1 MVVLR
6 VHHLFVWELPARM
19 SSHTACRYSVSGRPN
34 VWINNKVIEEIAF
47 LCDGDGRVAL
57 NCLQMA
63 VQSQIQKNEV
73 DTTEYSPTII
83 DVDCVK
89 ESLERSCILYDK
101 KGEEHYN
108 CASALQ
114 KSIRGSDPDAAL
126 YWMARMLE
134 GGEDPLFIARRLVR
148 TASEDIGLAD
158 PLALTQA
165 VAAFQATNFIGK
177 PECDVI
183 LAQCAVYLARAPKSV
198 EVYSAYTKAKQCI
211 LEHRGPLPSVPLH
224 LRNATTGL
232 MKSLVIVI
240 IIVVVVVIIIISTII
255 MIVIIL
261 IITIIICISIIIII
275 IIIIILFIIIII

>member
-1 MVVLR
+1 
-6 VHHLFVWELPARM
+6 
-19 SSHTACRYSVSGRPN
+19 
-34 VWINNKVIEEIAF
+34 
-47 LCDGDGRVAL
+47 
-57 NCLQMA
+57 MA

-232 MKSLVIVI
+232 MKSLEISALWFFSKIFERLFSLELHRSRRQGFQLIRSTEQPPREINAHVAEYFTETCTLN
-240 IIVVVVVIIIISTII
+240 VVIAEIRLEFYDNWTKEDWMEKLNSTQHDLLEI
-255 MIVIIL
+255 
-261 IITIIICISIIIII
+261 
-275 IIIIILFIIIII
+275 